1 MELQIG
7 NPRRLDFRIHSH
19 QGTRKLERQLH
30 LKFKEYQAVGEWFE
44 INDELQAMWDLAEPV
59 NLRRLM
65 GRPPVQ
71 KPRAV
76 ELVREQLKTGP
87 KLASDLIAQ
96 GAEIGLSKKTIWRAG
111 EELQVQKVQRG
122 LSNTI
127 EWSLPT

>member
-1 MELQIG
+1 MFMRPDMYVDVE
-7 NPRRLDFRIHSH
+7 FRTPSP
-19 QGTRKLERQLH
+19 QGLSIPA
-30 LKFKEYQAVGEWFE
+30 QAVLDSGMQKIVYLETSDGVFE
-44 INDELQAMWDLAEPV
+44 
-59 NLRRLM
+59 
-65 GRPPVQ
+65 
-71 KPRAV
+71 PRAV